1 MTSRTKQ
8 KCVVVTGAAGAI
20 GGAIA
25 GRLALDGY
33 DLVLVDRRE
42 APDVIARVRARGV
55 RARGVVCDLSDLD
68 AVERCGREIAADERV
83 YGVVNGAAHLAV
95 REVGTLDVSLWQL
108 VQDVNVTAPFVLTR
122 SLLPGMAASGAGR
135 VVNIIS
141 NTVWEPPGPGMV
153 AYVTSKAAL
162 LGMTRALAVE
172 LAGSGTTVNAVA
184 PGLTDTPAARA
195 DMPSHAFD
203 SVVARQALR
212 RRLVPE
218 DHVGAVSFLLSGDA
232 EAITGQAVRVDG
244 GLVTL

>member
-8 KCVVVTGAAGAI
+8 NCVVVTGSAGAI

-42 APDVIARVRARGV
+42 APDVIARARARGV
-55 RARGVVCDLSDLD
+55 RARGVVCDLSDLA
-68 AVERCGREIAADERV
+68 AVERCGREIAADEQV
-83 YGVVNGAAHLAV
+83 HGVVNGAAHLVV

-108 VQDVNVTAPFVLTR
+108 VQDVNVTAPFLLTR
-122 SLLPGMAASGAGR
+122 SLLPGMVAAGAGR

-172 LAGSGTTVNAVA
+172 LAGSGITVNAVA

-218 DHVGAVSFLLSGDA
+218 DHVGVVSFLLSRDA